1 MGGSSF
7 ALLVEGGGGI
17 VLGLTTGFVA
27 SFLMRHIKDDVGV
40 MTISLALT
48 LSTYR
53 LAVAFGISGPLAVV
67 VCGLMLA
74 DKLAAA
80 DTDNGERERL
90 IALWSVVEGLLNT
103 LLFMLMGFE
112 VLAMDLSAFMVIPV
126 LAAIPLAFLSR
137 FISVGAALSL
147 LRFAPGNKLQATS
160 LLTWVGLRG
169 AVSVALVLTLPE
181 GPYTNVLSAACYAV
195 VIFTVVVQGLLT
207 PRVVAAL
214 YPTARASA

>member
-27 SFLMRHIKDDVGV
+27 SFLMRHIRDDVGV
-40 MTISLALT
+40 MTISLALA

-67 VCGLMLA
+67 VCGLMLS

-90 IALWSVVEGLLNT
+90 VALWSVVEGLLNT

-112 VLAMDLSAFMVIPV
+112 VLAMDLSAFHGDPG
-126 LAAIPLAFLSR
+126 ACRNSSGFPLSLYQRGSSPIA
-137 FISVGAALSL
+137 AALCS
-147 LRFAPGNKLQATS
+147 GK
-160 LLTWVGLRG
+160 
-169 AVSVALVLTLPE
+169 
-181 GPYTNVLSAACYAV
+181 
-195 VIFTVVVQGLLT
+195 
-207 PRVVAAL
+207 
-214 YPTARASA
+214 

>member
-1 MGGSSF
+1 M
-7 ALLVEGGGGI
+7 
-17 VLGLTTGFVA
+17 
-27 SFLMRHIKDDVGV
+27 
-40 MTISLALT
+40 
-48 LSTYR
+48 LS
-53 LAVAFGISGPLAVV
+53 
-67 VCGLMLA
+67 

-90 IALWSVVEGLLNT
+90 VALWSVVEGLLNT

-214 YPTARASA
+214 YPNARASA